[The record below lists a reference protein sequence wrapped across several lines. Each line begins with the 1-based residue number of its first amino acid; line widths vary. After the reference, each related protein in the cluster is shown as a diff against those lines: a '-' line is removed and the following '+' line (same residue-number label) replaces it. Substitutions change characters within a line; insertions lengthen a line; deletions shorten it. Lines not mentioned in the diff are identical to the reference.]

1 MIKILNLPENLIES
15 KMIPLSDMETK
26 VVHLLNTYNL
36 AIANK
41 NVEYFR
47 LLASSELNFV
57 DGMLLKVAL
66 SKRFRTNVYQY
77 RGVNLMKTILS
88 NPQNGINHLFICPEE
103 RSSHSLAIQIERIYP
118 GLKCEY
124 IVPVFSNNLDALSD
138 DIVQKMGDTKF
149 DYIWV
154 GIGTPK
160 QDFLA
165 QQLSLFI
172 NGSYILCVGAAL
184 EFLAGTKAE
193 APILFQKIGL
203 EWLFRF
209 IQEPRRLFKRYFVDS
224 WGFISLI
231 VRETVELVAK

>member
-1 MIKILNLPENLIES
+1 MIRILNLHENLIES
-15 KMIPLSDMETK
+15 KMRPLTCVETK

-41 NVEYFR
+41 NVEYYR
-47 LLASSELNFV
+47 LLASSEHNFV

-77 RGVNLMKTILS
+77 RGINLMKTILS
-88 NPQNGINHLFICPEE
+88 NPQNGNSHLFICPDE
-103 RSSHSLAIQIERIYP
+103 RNSLHLAIQIGRIYP
-118 GLKCEY
+118 QLKCEF
-124 IVPVFSNNLDALSD
+124 IVPVFSNDLDRLRK
-138 DIVQKMGDTKF
+138 DIYQKIGDTKF

-165 QQLSLFI
+165 QQLSLFSH
-172 NGSYILCVGAAL
+172 GSYILCIGAAL

-193 APILFQKIGL
+193 APILFQNMGL

-209 IQEPRRLFKRYFVDS
+209 IQEPRRLFKRYFIDS
-224 WGFISLI
+224 WGFIPLMA
-231 VRETVELVAK
+231 RETIELVAK